1 MKEYNI
7 EIQRNMRV
15 TVKVTAESQEQAEKA
30 ALDIAKQKGISEYR
44 MWGHDINHQ
53 WSTAVTAKE
62 AARRKREAV
71 MDFVKHYLHDGCDK
85 EELAAIAFREMTAN
99 WLDYVKV
106 EDEPW
111 RDTLFEAISEGTEP
125 NSWKYNRYMR
135 WAARLRFHQYYRRY
149 NGWERDLTGTSKE
162 QRKQAV
168 LEALTELRRQW
179 QERTGSDEDCRLDY
193 QAILRYNGED
203 ETDYWN
209 VFVYPLVQG
218 GYEYCWQHCM
228 DDGDDMDDYGCIEC
242 KSGEELLQ
250 RLFYREDCDT
260 EDDDPD
266 WQALSHIWVD

>member
-53 WSTAVTAKE
+53 WSTGVTAKE
-62 AARRKREAV
+62 AARRKRQAV

-99 WLDYVKV
+99 WLDYVRV

-125 NSWKYNRYMR
+125 NSWKYNRYVR
-135 WAARLRFHQYYRRY
+135 FAARLRFHQYYRRY
-149 NGWERDLTGTSKE
+149 SGWERDLTGTNKE

-168 LEALTELRRQW
+168 LEALTELRRLW

-193 QAILRYNGED
+193 QAILRYSGED

-218 GYEYCWQHCM
+218 GYEYCWQHDM
-228 DDGDDMDDYGCIEC
+228 NDGGDIEDYGCIEC
-242 KSGEELLQ
+242 KSGEELLK
-250 RLFYREDCDT
+250 RLFYRDDCDT
-260 EDDDPD
+260 EGDDPD
-266 WQALSHIWVD
+266 WKSLEHIWVD

>member
-15 TVKVTAESQEQAEKA
+15 TVKVTAESQKQAEKA
-30 ALDIAKQKGISEYR
+30 AMAIAKQKGTSEYR
-44 MWGHDINHQ
+44 MWGHEINHQ
-53 WSTAVTAKE
+53 WSTGVTAKE

-71 MDFVKHYLHDGCDK
+71 IDFVRHYLHDGCDK
-85 EELAAIAFREMTAN
+85 EELAAIAFRDMTAN

-135 WAARLRFHQYYRRY
+135 WAARLRFHQYYGRSK
-149 NGWERDLTGTSKE
+149 GWERDLTGTSKE

-218 GYEYCWQHCM
+218 GYEYCWQHVM

-250 RLFYREDCDT
+250 RLFYRDGCDT

-266 WQALSHIWVD
+266 WKSLEHIWVD

>member
-15 TVKVTAESQEQAEKA
+15 TVKVTAESQKQAEKA
-30 ALDIAKQKGISEYR
+30 ALAIAKQKGTSEYR
-44 MWGHDINHQ
+44 MWGHEIYHQ
-53 WSTAVTAKE
+53 WSTGVTAKE
-62 AARRKREAV
+62 AARRKRQAV

-99 WLDYVKV
+99 WMDYVKV

-125 NSWKYNRYMR
+125 NSWKYNRYVR
-135 WAARLRFHQYYRRY
+135 WAARLRFHQYYRHY
-149 NGWERDLTGTSKE
+149 NGWERDLTGTNKE

-168 LEALTELRRQW
+168 LEALTELRRRW
-179 QERTGSDEDCRLDY
+179 EERTGSDEDCRLDY

-228 DDGDDMDDYGCIEC
+228 DDDDDIDDYGCIEC
-242 KSGEELLQ
+242 KNGEELLQ
-250 RLFYREDCDT
+250 RLFYRDGCDT

-266 WQALSHIWVD
+266 WKSLEHIWVD

>member
-15 TVKVTAESQEQAEKA
+15 TVKVTAESQKQAEKA
-30 ALDIAKQKGISEYR
+30 ALDIAKQKGTSEYR
-44 MWGHDINHQ
+44 MWGHEINHQ
-53 WSTAVTAKE
+53 WSTGVTAKE
-62 AARRKREAV
+62 AARRKRQAV

-99 WLDYVKV
+99 WLDYVRV

-135 WAARLRFHQYYRRY
+135 WAARLRFHQYYRHY
-149 NGWERDLTGTSKE
+149 KGFSRDLTGTSKE

-168 LEALTELRRQW
+168 LEALTELRRRW
-179 QERTGSDEDCRLDY
+179 EERTGSDEDCRLDY

-218 GYEYCWQHCM
+218 GYEYCWQHVM
-228 DDGDDMDDYGCIEC
+228 DDGDDMEDYGCIEC
-242 KSGEELLQ
+242 KSGEELLK

-260 EDDDPD
+260 EEDDPD
-266 WQALSHIWVD
+266 WKSLEHIWVD

>member
-15 TVKVTAESQEQAEKA
+15 TIKVTAESQEQAEKA
-30 ALDIAKQKGISEYR
+30 ALDIAKQKDTGEFR

-53 WSTAVTAKE
+53 WSTGVTAKE
-62 AARRKREAV
+62 AARRKRQAV
-71 MDFVKHYLHDGCDK
+71 MDFVRHYLHDGCDK
-85 EELAAIAFREMTAN
+85 EELAEIAFREMTAN

-125 NSWKYNRYMR
+125 NSWKYNRYVR
-135 WAARLRFHQYYRRY
+135 WAARLRFHQYYRHY
-149 NGWERDLTGTSKE
+149 AGFSRDLTGTSKE

-168 LEALTELRRQW
+168 MEALTELRRQW
-179 QERTGSDEDCRLDY
+179 QETDSDEDCRLDY
-193 QAILRYNGED
+193 QAVLRYNGED

-218 GYEYCWQHCM
+218 GYEYCWQHVM
-228 DDGDDMDDYGCIEC
+228 NDGDDTEDYFGTEC
-242 KSGEELLQ
+242 KSREELLQ
-250 RLFYREDCDT
+250 RLFYRDGCDT
-260 EDDDPD
+260 EGDDPD
-266 WQALSHIWVD
+266 WKSLEHIWVD

>member
-53 WSTAVTAKE
+53 WSTGVTAKE
-62 AARRKREAV
+62 AARRKRQAV

-125 NSWKYNRYMR
+125 NSWKYNRYVR
-135 WAARLRFHQYYRRY
+135 WAARLRFHQYYRHY
-149 NGWERDLTGTSKE
+149 SGWERGLTGTSKE

-168 LEALTELRRQW
+168 LEALTELRRRW
-179 QERTGSDEDCRLDY
+179 EERTGCDEDCRLDY

-218 GYEYCWQHCM
+218 GYEYCWQHVM
-228 DDGDDMDDYGCIEC
+228 DDGDDMEDYGCIEC
-242 KSGEELLQ
+242 KNGEELLK
-250 RLFYREDCDT
+250 RLFYRDGCDT
-260 EDDDPD
+260 EGDDPD
-266 WQALSHIWVD
+266 WKSLEHIWVD

>member
-53 WSTAVTAKE
+53 WNTGVTAKE

-162 QRKQAV
+162 LRKQAV
-168 LEALTELRRQW
+168 SEALNRLSE
-179 QERTGSDEDCRLDY
+179 GHDE
-193 QAILRYNGED
+193 QIVIRYRD
-203 ETDYWN
+203 HETDSEDNYWN
-209 VFVYPLVQG
+209 LFICRNDYADESDPK
-218 GYEYCWQHCM
+218 YYYAWQYVKG
-228 DDGDDMDDYGCIEC
+228 DGDDIDDFGSEYFDTWQ
-242 KSGEELLQ
+242 ELCHD
-250 RLFYREDCDT
+250 LFYHPRY
-260 EDDDPD
+260 DDDCPE
-266 WQALSHIWVD
+266 SNMEHIWID